1 MPTYADQ
8 LRVWRQAFVQ
18 QHIQTAALDARL
30 LLQHVSGLDAAQ
42 LITKDHLD
50 MPAKELSAF
59 NALCQRRLTGEP
71 IARIIGHKEFFGRDF
86 ILNDDTLVPRP
97 ETELLVETA
106 LSKLP
111 KDGRFI
117 DLGTGSGAIAI
128 SILAERSDIS
138 GMATDLSENAL
149 GCAKENAEVLGVAG
163 RLQFVQSDWYADIEP
178 QLFDLIVSNPPYIAV
193 SEKAEMND
201 EALQFDPELALF
213 AADDGLAA
221 YVKIVDGA
229 KECLTEG
236 GWLMVEIGHR
246 QASAVSQLFLSAGFQ
261 QVSSVKDLS
270 GLDRVVVGQR

>member
-8 LRVWRQAFVQ
+8 LRVWREAFVQ

-30 LLQHVSGLDAAQ
+30 LLRHVSGLDAAQ

-149 GCAKENAEVLGVAG
+149 LCAKENAEVLGVAG

-193 SEKAEMND
+193 SEKAEMNE

-213 AADDGLAA
+213 AANDGLAA

-229 KECLTEG
+229 KEYLTEG
-236 GWLMVEIGHR
+236 GWLMFEIGHR
-246 QASAVSQLFLSAGFQ
+246 QASAVSQLFLGVGFQ
-261 QVSSVKDLS
+261 QVSSIKDLS

>member
-71 IARIIGHKEFFGRDF
+71 IARIIGHKEFLGRDF

-128 SILAERSDIS
+128 SILAERSDMS

-149 GCAKENAEVLGVAG
+149 LCAKENAEVLGVADHL
-163 RLQFVQSDWYADIEP
+163 RFVQSDWYADIEP

-193 SEKAEMND
+193 GEKAEMNQ

-213 AADDGLAA
+213 AANDGLAA
-221 YVKIVDGA
+221 YVKIVDRA
-229 KECLTEG
+229 KEYLTEG

-246 QASAVSQLFLSAGFQ
+246 QARAVSQLFLSAGFQ
-261 QVSSVKDLS
+261 QVSSIKDLS

>member
-42 LITKDHLD
+42 LITKDQLD

-59 NALCQRRLTGEP
+59 DVLCQRRLTGEP

-178 QLFDLIVSNPPYIAV
+178 QLFD
-193 SEKAEMND
+193 
-201 EALQFDPELALF
+201 
-213 AADDGLAA
+213 
-221 YVKIVDGA
+221 
-229 KECLTEG
+229 
-236 GWLMVEIGHR
+236 
-246 QASAVSQLFLSAGFQ
+246 
-261 QVSSVKDLS
+261 
-270 GLDRVVVGQR
+270 